1 MAKFRYRM
9 QNILSVKEKLE
20 TQAKNEFSIA
30 AAAVME
36 EEEKLDKLIARREE
50 YRDLLRRLQQGEL
63 DFKSIKEATESVN
76 AMKYL
81 IEDQRQVLSKAEKL
95 LELKSVALA
104 EAVKEVKTHEKL
116 KEKEFIQFMADE
128 ASRESKEI
136 DELVSYRFGQ
146 KEEE

>member
-95 LELKSVALA
+95 LELKRVALA

-116 KEKEFIQFMADE
+116 KEKEDRK
-128 ASRESKEI
+128 S
-136 DELVSYRFGQ
+136 VV
-146 KEEE
+146 

>member
-63 DFKSIKEATESVN
+63 DFKGIKEAT
-76 AMKYL
+76 
-81 IEDQRQVLSKAEKL
+81 
-95 LELKSVALA
+95 
-104 EAVKEVKTHEKL
+104 
-116 KEKEFIQFMADE
+116 
-128 ASRESKEI
+128 
-136 DELVSYRFGQ
+136 
-146 KEEE
+146 